1 MARSCSNPLII
12 IIIGVIIIFM
22 NNSNNYNDRFANVD
36 DVLLAVSPFISG
48 YQSTL
53 KILIK
58 PWEINIIMSM
68 LGRGKLRY
76 HEVRGSVLDHPEAKI
91 K

>member
-1 MARSCSNPLII
+1 MARPCSYPLII
-12 IIIGVIIIFM
+12 IIIGVVIISM
-22 NNSNNYNDRFANVD
+22 NSSNNHNDRSANVD
-36 DVLLAVSPFISG
+36 GVLLAVSPFISG

-68 LGRGKLRY
+68 LGRGN
-76 HEVRGSVLDHPEAKI
+76 
-91 K
+91 